1 MAVIRV
7 NKTAEYTVLSNYHF
21 KEKEMS
27 LKAKGLL
34 SLMLSLPD
42 NWDYSIA
49 GLVTLSKD
57 GKDSVMNA
65 LIELEQ
71 FGYLERTRLFDKQG
85 RFAGYNYD
93 IYERPYAEKPYAEKP
108 NTENPPQL
116 NTNQLNTNID
126 RLINNDLIKAVK
138 TQIDYDALLT
148 HTNKDDLASVIDA
161 IATLKTVT
169 EPQKFGGNIYDPEY
183 IRARADE
190 VNAEH
195 IKYVLECF
203 YEKREKIRNIKSY
216 LTTAVFNA
224 TITHGAFISNAVRAD
239 GLLD

>member
-7 NKTAEYTVLSNYHF
+7 NKTADYTVLSNYHF

-42 NWDYSIA
+42 DWDYSIA

-65 LIELEQ
+65 LTELET
-71 FGYLERTRLFDKQG
+71 FGYLKRTRLFDKQG
-85 RFAGYNYD
+85 RFAGFDYD
-93 IYERPYAEKPYAEKP
+93 IFEKPQTEIPYSEKP
-108 NTENPPQL
+108 NTEKPQQL
-116 NTNQLNTNID
+116 NNKKMID
-126 RLINNDLIKAVK
+126 RLINNNLLDAIKKQIEYDVLSTRGYWKEDLPIIV
-138 TQIDYDALLT
+138 
-148 HTNKDDLASVIDA
+148 DA
-161 IATLKTVT
+161 IATLKTTT
-169 EPQKFGGNIYDPEY
+169 EPQKFGENIYDPEY

-190 VNAEH
+190 VNMYH
-195 IKYVLECF
+195 IECVLECF

-216 LTTAVFNA
+216 LKAAVFNA
-224 TITHGAFISNAVRAD
+224 TITLGAFYTNAVRAD
-239 GLLD
+239 GFID